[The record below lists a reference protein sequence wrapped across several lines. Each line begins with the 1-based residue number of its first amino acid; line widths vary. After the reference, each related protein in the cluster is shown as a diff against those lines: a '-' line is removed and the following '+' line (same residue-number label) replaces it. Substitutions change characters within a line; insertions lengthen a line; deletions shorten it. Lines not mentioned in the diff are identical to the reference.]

1 MSTNR
6 RRLLAV
12 LFGAVLLSVMA
23 AGTPTTA
30 AQSPTSETVQL
41 DAGCNSVVLTWESG
55 VLLRD
60 VVAAIT
66 PANELKAI
74 WLPVPG
80 TDSYL
85 SYAPDAPQM
94 VGGLRTAGYLDTVQI
109 CMRTPGVLTRPLAGA
124 ATAPATQSVIQ

>member
-12 LFGAVLLSVMA
+12 LFGAALLSVMA

-66 PANELKAI
+66 PANEIKAI
-74 WLPVPG
+74 WLALPD

-85 SYAPDAPQM
+85 SYAPDAPLM
-94 VGGLRTAGYLDTVQI
+94 VGGLRTAGYLETVQI
-109 CMRTPGVLTRPLAGA
+109 CMRAPGVLTRPLAGA
-124 ATAPATQSVIQ
+124 AAAPPTQSALQ